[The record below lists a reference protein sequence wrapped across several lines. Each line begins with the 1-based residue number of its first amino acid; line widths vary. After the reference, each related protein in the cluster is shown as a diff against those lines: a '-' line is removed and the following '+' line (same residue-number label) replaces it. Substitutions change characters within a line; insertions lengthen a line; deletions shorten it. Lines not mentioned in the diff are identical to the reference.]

1 MTAEKLTIIIHPNN
15 IGTQV
20 VYASS
25 REVVMKFTESNDY
38 NANRHATEKWLNE
51 DGYLRVVGSDYEQVN

>member
-1 MTAEKLTIIIHPNN
+1 
-15 IGTQV
+15 
-20 VYASS
+20 
-25 REVVMKFTESNDY
+25 MKFTESNDY